1 MEVKVIKPFKDA
13 KTVAQIAMVYQQAF
27 GNAPWNEGYKCPIC
41 ETVVPLNSFDLV
53 CPVCL
58 KKANSINLIEYW
70 PISKVISDF
79 YAEMAKP
86 ESFCLTI
93 KDKQVIGFTWGYK
106 LENTPATSLYL
117 EAPGLDEIIKKE
129 YLCGKMDFLYI
140 DEMAVSPEYQGQGIG
155 FELMTNVFY
164 RYPRE
169 TIYLRTL
176 EDSAMFKLVIKM
188 EGKTILKISKGRI
201 IMRLLLPRSV
211 FGGGIRR

>member
-1 MEVKVIKPFKDA
+1 MEVKDVKPFKDA

-86 ESFCLTI
+86 ESFCLTVE
-93 KDKQVIGFTWGYK
+93 DEQVLGFVWGYK
-106 LENTPATSLYL
+106 LETTPITSLYL
-117 EAPGLDEIIKKE
+117 EAPGLDKIIKKRFTSAE
-129 YLCGKMDFLYI
+129 RDFLYI
-140 DEMAVSPEYQGQGIG
+140 DEVAISPKYQGQGIG
-155 FELMTNVFY
+155 YRLMENVFY
-164 RYPRE
+164 RYPGK
-169 TIYLRTL
+169 TLYLRTL
-176 EDSAMFKLVIKM
+176 ENSAMFKLATKM
-188 EGKTILKISKGRI
+188 EGKIVLKISKGRV
-201 IMRLLLPRSV
+201 IMRMIRPD
-211 FGGGIRR
+211 IRR